1 MSNAQWVEAAILV
14 ACLLASGVA
23 AAAHTSLLQ
32 FHRSRLRHLAQQTG
46 VLPPSLGLLREPASL
61 VPLLGTVHTLALLGA
76 GISAMLLAIQES
88 ADRGLAAPGPALP
101 VGVVMA
107 ALAVQLVAR
116 VLAVRWPEATARLM
130 LRAAGLFYT
139 VLAPVALP
147 IVLLERG
154 ALALIG
160 GGHAPNSHTDAEEEI
175 IALVEDEKTELE
187 KDEREMIL
195 GIVEMSER
203 TVREVMV
210 PRIDMVAVEKSAPVA
225 EVLDIIVSTGHSRVP
240 VYSDNVDNIE
250 GIAYAKDLLRHLRD
264 GTMAEPVGKLAR
276 PAYFVPETKR
286 IDELLRELQKKK
298 VHMAVVLDEYGG
310 TAGLITIEDLL
321 EEIVGEIQDEYDLEE
336 ESSVEKLS
344 DDEAIFDARVSIT
357 MSTSCWTWNWTT
369 SSRIPWAVWSTSVLA
384 RSP

>member
-1 MSNAQWVEAAILV
+1 M
-14 ACLLASGVA
+14 VA
-23 AAAHTSLLQ
+23 A
-32 FHRSRLRHLAQQTG
+32 
-46 VLPPSLGLLREPASL
+46 L
-61 VPLLGTVHTLALLGA
+61 V
-76 GISAMLLAIQES
+76 
-88 ADRGLAAPGPALP
+88 
-101 VGVVMA
+101 
-107 ALAVQLVAR
+107 VQLVAR

-130 LRAAGLFYT
+130 LQAAGLFYT

-154 ALALIG
+154 VLALLG

-210 PRIDMVAVEKSAPVA
+210 PRIDMVAVEKSAPVG

-286 IDELLRELQKKK
+286 IDELLRELQRKK

-344 DDEAIFDARVSIT
+344 DDEAIFDARVSIHDVNELLDLELDDEQSDT
-357 MSTSCWTWNWTT
+357 LGGLVYERLGKVPVAGDTVTVNGTTFEVLSTAGR
-369 SSRIPWAVWSTSVLA
+369 RIRKVKVSVD
-384 RSP
+384 RRRRQRQPDNNEHP